1 MAGESRIAQALGNR
15 QVNPSSGNLQIGTRA
30 TYNPAQIQADPYAGQ
45 KESQLAKIFE
55 TTSTL
60 IATGKKISDEHT
72 RIKEEEYNPIVQR
85 YLNENDRI
93 SFRKL
98 MINNNIPE
106 MEDPIFRKVLYRTL
120 GTQAAF
126 DIDKEMSE
134 LLSTGKLDILTE
146 NEVFEMR
153 ADKVNKLRERAWE
166 DYGISPNDPIFS
178 QGLATQV
185 VERNNA
191 LKGAYID
198 RRSAIARN
206 QAKNA
211 FTEGA
216 NQLIRSRIPAA
227 GKALGAYVVN
237 GYLDGL
243 SGDVGATQG
252 FVAQITSGM
261 AMQGY
266 PKEELEAFWNTTL
279 ADGTKL
285 GSLID
290 VENQQ
295 KYIEFSESRR
305 LGADVENRAA
315 FTAKMNQLEF
325 TEDID
330 GAIKETAELKDRVGK
345 MQGGFATQQYSELEA
360 LEKRLYT
367 KKTQLLEQ
375 QRKDE
380 LKAADAKLKQTH
392 LVTDMLAKAEGLDVN
407 FSPAYYAASKEDK
420 AIAAQLVNQQIE
432 DDPSIEP
439 LEKLRMKVRLANGD
453 PDGFFAEA
461 MHTQTLRANTVLR
474 TLAAGEQLSEE
485 QNRELA
491 NTLGFVKELP
501 AEASQFMDEDSY
513 RNFVWM
519 NRSRELGLPQQA
531 VARTLLEI
539 QNDEQK
545 DPAIRYQRQEEYRKA
560 VLDDP
565 EGLKYFSSG
574 MSTDQIEDSRV
585 YWSILRGSGMNPAQ
599 AAKETQKYVKDN
611 YYTLGNSTLW
621 GQSQANIIIP
631 NKWLA
636 LEGRPDE
643 IKINQ
648 DFLTSVIHEKF
659 GKGNTDSLVVEKG
672 SGDDV
677 LTIRSLIDDSPNG
690 TITIPK
696 SAFYSNYD
704 EVKDLE
710 ALQIEENVREVIKAS
725 EEAKA
730 SEEVNIAKI
739 EKKNTQIYKRKL
751 RKAKRNKVRQEKDY
765 RDFLKWRVVQGLA
778 TEAESKEYYK
788 YKGMTPE
795 QIVAQK
801 DKEYEELIADIPT
814 APTITFETKEQAERR
829 RQRLATDALNNR

>member
-15 QVNPSSGNLQIGTRA
+15 VVNPSSGNLQIGTRA
-30 TYNPAQIQADPYAGQ
+30 TYNPAQIQADTYAGQ
-45 KESQLAKIFE
+45 KESRLAKAFE
-55 TTSTL
+55 TAGTL
-60 IATGKKISDEHT
+60 IATGKKIQDEQD
-72 RIKEEEYNPIVQR
+72 RIKEEDYNPIVQR

-93 SFRKL
+93 GFRKL
-98 MINNNIPE
+98 MLNNNIPE

-134 LLSTGKLDILTE
+134 MLSTGKLDMLTE

-153 ADKVNKLRERAWE
+153 AEKVNKLREKTWE
-166 DYGISPNDPIFS
+166 DYGISSNDPIFS
-178 QGLATQV
+178 QGLASQV

-198 RRSAIARN
+198 RRSVIARN

-216 NQLIRSRIPAA
+216 NQLIRARLPAA

-252 FVAQITSGM
+252 FVSQITSGM

-266 PKEELEAFWNTTL
+266 PKEELEALWNTTL

-290 VENQQ
+290 AENQQ

-315 FTAKMNQLEF
+315 MTAKMNQLEF

-330 GAIKETAELKDRVGK
+330 GAIIEAAELKERIGK
-345 MQGGFATQQYSELEA
+345 MQGGFATQQYSEVEA
-360 LEKRLYT
+360 LEKRLLN
-367 KKTQLLEQ
+367 KKTQMLDQ

-380 LKAADAKLKQTH
+380 LKAADSKIKQSH
-392 LVTDMLAKAEGLDVN
+392 LVTDMLAKAEGLDAN

-420 AIAAQLVNQQIE
+420 AAAAQLVNQQID
-432 DDPSIEP
+432 DDPSIDFT
-439 LEKLRMKVRLANGD
+439 EKLRKKVRLATGD

-461 MHTQTLRANTVLR
+461 MHTQTARASGVLR
-474 TLAAGEQLSEE
+474 TLAAGEPISEE

-491 NTLGFVKELP
+491 NTLGFVRELP
-501 AEASQFMDEDSY
+501 AEASQFMDSDSF
-513 RNFVWM
+513 RNFTWM
-519 NRSRELGLPQQA
+519 NRSRELGISQQA
-531 VARTLLEI
+531 TAKALLDMAES
-539 QNDEQK
+539 EQGSPELSFQK
-545 DPAIRYQRQEEYRKA
+545 REEFRKMAMEDPA
-560 VLDDP
+560 
-565 EGLKYFSSG
+565 GLKYLISN
-574 MSTDQIEDSRV
+574 MDATTEEDART
-585 YWSILRGSGMNPAQ
+585 YWSIMRASGMPPAL
-599 AAKETQKYVKDN
+599 AAKETNKYIKDN
-611 YYTLGNSTLW
+611 YYTLGNPTTW

-648 DFLTSVIHEKF
+648 DFLTATITEKF
-659 GKGNTDSLVVEKG
+659 GASSTDNLIVDKGV
-672 SGDDV
+672 GDNV

-690 TITIPK
+690 TLTISK
-696 SAFYSNYD
+696 EAFYSNYD
-704 EVKDLE
+704 KVKDTE
-710 ALQIEENVREVIKAS
+710 ATLMEDNVKQSLQAQAKEEANIAQIERRNNWNYERRVRAQE
-725 EEAKA
+725 
-730 SEEVNIAKI
+730 
-739 EKKNTQIYKRKL
+739 RKDARRQREL
-751 RKAKRNKVRQEKDY
+751 RS
-765 RDFLKWRVVQGLA
+765 FLKWRVVNGLA
-778 TEAESKEYYK
+778 T
-788 YKGMTPE
+788 P
-795 QIVAQK
+795 Q
-801 DKEYEELIADIPT
+801 
-814 APTITFETKEQAERR
+814 EQAEYE
-829 RQRLATDALNNR
+829 QLKEK

>member
-15 QVNPSSGNLQIGTRA
+15 VVNPSSGNLQVGTRA

-45 KESQLAKIFE
+45 KESRLAKAFE
-55 TTSTL
+55 TAGTL
-60 IATGKKISDEHT
+60 IATGKKIQDEQD
-72 RIKEEEYNPIVQR
+72 RIKEEDYNPIVQR

-93 SFRKL
+93 GFRKL
-98 MINNNIPE
+98 MLNNNIPE

-134 LLSTGKLDILTE
+134 LLSTGKLDMLTE

-153 ADKVNKLRERAWE
+153 ADKVNRLREKAWE
-166 DYGISPNDPIFS
+166 DYGISSNDPIFS
-178 QGLATQV
+178 QGLASQV

-216 NQLIRSRIPAA
+216 NQLIRARLPAA

-243 SGDVGATQG
+243 SGDIGATQG
-252 FVAQITSGM
+252 FVSQITSGM
-261 AMQGY
+261 AMLGY
-266 PKEELEAFWNTTL
+266 PKEELKAFWDTTL

-290 VENQQ
+290 AENQQ

-305 LGADVENRAA
+305 LGADVTNRAA
-315 FTAKMNQLEF
+315 MTEKINQLEF

-330 GAIKETAELKDRVGK
+330 GAIIEAAELKERIGK
-345 MQGGFATQQYSELEA
+345 MQGGFATQQYSEVEA
-360 LEKRLYT
+360 LEKRLLN
-367 KKTQLLEQ
+367 KKTQILDQ

-380 LKAADAKLKQTH
+380 LKAADSKIKQSQ
-392 LVTDMLAKAEGLDVN
+392 LVTDMFAKAEGLDAN

-420 AIAAQLVNQQIE
+420 AAAAQLVNQQI
-432 DDPSIEP
+432 DNDTSIDFT
-439 LEKLRMKVRLANGD
+439 EKLRRKVRLATGD

-461 MHTQTLRANTVLR
+461 MHTQTVRASGVLR
-474 TLAAGEQLSEE
+474 TLAAGEPISEE

-501 AEASQFMDEDSY
+501 AEASQFMDADSY

-531 VARTLLEI
+531 TAKALLDMAES
-539 QNDEQK
+539 EQGSPELSFQK
-545 DPAIRYQRQEEYRKA
+545 REEFRKMAMEDPA
-560 VLDDP
+560 
-565 EGLKYFSSG
+565 GLKYLITN
-574 MSTDQIEDSRV
+574 MDATTEEDART
-585 YWSILRGSGMNPAQ
+585 YWSIMRASGMPPAQ
-599 AAKETQKYVKDN
+599 AAKETNKYIKDN
-611 YYTLGNSTLW
+611 YYTLGNSTAW

-631 NKWLA
+631 NKWLS

-648 DFLTSVIHEKF
+648 DFLTATITEKF
-659 GKGNTDSLVVEKG
+659 GASSTDNLIVDKGT
-672 SGDDV
+672 GDTV

-690 TITIPK
+690 SLIITK
-696 SAFYSNYD
+696 DAFYSNYD
-704 EVKDLE
+704 KVKDSE
-710 ALQIEENVREVIKAS
+710 AKQMEENVRNSLKSQAQ
-725 EEAKA
+725 EEADIA
-730 SEEVNIAKI
+730 QIERRNDWNYNRRVREV
-739 EKKNTQIYKRKL
+739 ERKEARRQRERLSFL
-751 RKAKRNKVRQEKDY
+751 R
-765 RDFLKWRVVQGLA
+765 WRIGSGLA
-778 TEAESKEYYK
+778 T
-788 YKGMTPE
+788 PE
-795 QIVAQK
+795 
-801 DKEYEELIADIPT
+801 
-814 APTITFETKEQAERR
+814 EQAEFE
-829 RQRLATDALNNR
+829 QSSNKEK